1 MQGADIVS
9 AFTQGARIP
18 VHALARALDLPNEL
32 VTSIPEGAV
41 TGGPERLVT
50 PRAGKISVETPADM
64 EMLMAGLRPAI
75 LLHAPEHLIAGYC
88 DWATRRGLTALP
100 SAWAFRP
107 KADPALGG
115 YANITCSRQP
125 AQDSGDAWRAL
136 AVSSSP
142 ALAGLLWLAEARG
155 WDETMGIALGY
166 PACCTKAFLRD
177 WPEALRSHGGD
188 PGLMRLNPGG
198 ADIPW
203 ELNVFA
209 RFTGPVL
216 TEHFPCCWDC
226 EASILRA
233 RRIAAGLARLA
244 PALATAI
251 EGRMRRDIT
260 LGPSGWIA
268 GAITDRA
275 RVRITISF
283 AERMA

>member
-1 MQGADIVS
+1 MLGADAVS
-9 AFTQGARIP
+9 AFTQSAGIP
-18 VHALARALDLPNEL
+18 VHVLARALELPHEI

-41 TGGPERLVT
+41 TGGAEQLIPTRG
-50 PRAGKISVETPADM
+50 GKILVEPPADL
-64 EMLMAGLRPAI
+64 EVLMAGLRPAI
-75 LLHAPEHLIAGYC
+75 LLHAPEHMIAGYS
-88 DWATRRGLTALP
+88 DWAMRRGLTALP

-115 YANITCSRQP
+115 YANISCSRTT
-125 AQDSGDAWRAL
+125 AQASSDAWRAL

-142 ALAGLLWLAEARG
+142 ALAGLLWLAESRG

-177 WPEALRSHGGD
+177 WPEALRLHGGD
-188 PGLMRLNPGG
+188 PGLMRLNPDG

-216 TEHFPCCWDC
+216 TEHFPCSWDC
-226 EASILRA
+226 EASIYRA

-251 EGRMRRDIT
+251 KGRMRSDIS
-260 LGPSGWIA
+260 LGPGGWIA
-268 GAITDRA
+268 GSKTNRE
-275 RVRITISF
+275 RVRIKISN
-283 AERMA
+283 AKRTA